1 MEGFTYTNIFETKG
15 IEYLVI
21 IAFFAIMVPFWLL
34 LNRKTKVSLSVSK
47 ATGLITI
54 NSIRIPQGVFFSKFH
69 TWAHLNVDGDAK
81 VGIDDLLLHIT
92 GSVSIE
98 NTKNPGD
105 IINKGDLLAR
115 INHNGKILKVLSPV
129 SGEIR
134 TTNTEIA
141 ENPDLVKDDPY
152 RQLWIYTIKP
162 TNWKA
167 ETSTYY
173 LADEATIWMLKELAK
188 FKDFLAAAIVKYMP
202 DPSGQLVLQ
211 DGGELLEKPLAD
223 FPEEIW
229 QEFQKEFLS

>member
-1 MEGFTYTNIFETKG
+1 MEGFTYNNIFETKG
-15 IEYLVI
+15 IEYLII

-47 ATGLITI
+47 ATGLISI

-69 TWAHLNVDGDAK
+69 TWAHLDLNGDAK

-98 NTKNPGD
+98 NTKKPGE

-115 INHNGKILKVLSPV
+115 ISHNGKTLRILSPV

-134 TTNTEIA
+134 AENKEIA
-141 ENPDLVKDDPY
+141 ENPDLIKDDPY

-173 LADEATIWMLKELAK
+173 LADEATIWMLKELAR
-188 FKDFLAAAIVKYMP
+188 FKDFLAAAVAKYKP
-202 DPSGQLVLQ
+202 EPSGRLVLQ
-211 DGGELLEKPLAD
+211 DGGELLEQPLAE
-223 FPEEIW
+223 FSEEIW
-229 QEFQKEFLS
+229 QEFQQEFLS

>member
-1 MEGFTYTNIFETKG
+1 MEGFTYNNIFETKG

-34 LNRKTKVSLSVSK
+34 LTRKTKVSLSVSK
-47 ATGLITI
+47 ATGFITI
-54 NSIRIPQGVFFSKFH
+54 NSIRIPQGAFFSKFH
-69 TWAHLNVDGDAK
+69 TWAHLDINGDAK

-98 NTKNPGD
+98 KTKKPGE

-115 INHNGKILKVLSPV
+115 ISHNGKTLRLLSPV
-129 SGEIR
+129 SGEIK
-134 TTNTEIA
+134 TENTEIA
-141 ENPDLVKDDPY
+141 ENPDLIKDDPN

-173 LADEATIWMLKELAK
+173 LADEATIWMLKELAR
-188 FKDFLAAAIVKYMP
+188 FKDFLASAVSKYKP
-202 DPSGQLVLQ
+202 EPSGRLVLQ
-211 DGGELLEKPLAD
+211 DGGELLEQPLAE

-229 QEFQKEFLS
+229 QEFQQEFLT